1 LRCERSHTNGIR
13 SAAQSANMMAR
24 ARRAR
29 VLIVEDDEA
38 TRIGFEQFLREAG
51 YETIAASTF
60 EDAVRALREND
71 PDILIADVRLG
82 EYNGL
87 QLVATL
93 RRPIPSIIITGFRD
107 PVLEADARKLGA
119 DYLVKPIWPAEV
131 KSLIERK
138 LGEAAEQGASTP
150 ARRWTRK
157 QITTTLPAQ
166 IEQAAAH
173 IIDVSYGGLRFEIE
187 SAREQ
192 ALPRSFS
199 INLPAADLRVNVDL
213 VWTNRRNDTLVCG
226 AEISQADRD
235 SVQAW
240 HGLVDAVS

>member
-1 LRCERSHTNGIR
+1 
-13 SAAQSANMMAR
+13 MMAR

-51 YETIAASTF
+51 YETITASTF
-60 EDAVRALREND
+60 EDGARALREDD
-71 PDILIADVRLG
+71 PDLLIADVRLG
-82 EYNGL
+82 QYNGL
-87 QLVATL
+87 QLVATF

-131 KSLIERK
+131 RRLIEQK
-138 LGEAAEQGASTP
+138 LGEAAEVTSTRE
-150 ARRWTRK
+150 RRWARK

-166 IEQAAAH
+166 IEQAPAH

-199 INLPAADLRVNVDL
+199 ISLPAADLSVNVDL
-213 VWTNRRNDTLVCG
+213 VWTNRHNDTLVCG
-226 AEISQADRD
+226 AEVSQADRD